1 MTILVRTTAALD
13 VSSDGR
19 NLEGLALTW
28 EDAEL
33 VTDDHGASYYAEAF
47 AARSVTRTLRAR
59 SEWPVFVVHN
69 HLAGSVGEVTF
80 AATSEGL
87 AWRARMAD
95 TRYAGATLER
105 VTDPDHPDGHLGAV
119 SVGFKPKAQQSRT
132 FPGVGAGVYRTEIA
146 LAELSLAPAH
156 AAQRSAGKVLAV
168 RSSTTADAGTPRL
181 DALRRR
187 RSLLVTP

>member
-1 MTILVRTTAALD
+1 MTILVRTIAVDIA
-13 VSSDGR
+13 SDGR

-33 VTDDHGASYYAEAF
+33 VTDDHGATFYAEAF

-69 HLAGSVGEVTF
+69 HLAGSVGEVQF
-80 AATSEGL
+80 HATSEGL

-119 SVGFKPKAQQSRT
+119 SIGFKPKAQQQRT
-132 FPGVGAGVYRTEIA
+132 YPRLGGGIYRTEIA
-146 LAELSLAPAH
+146 LAELSLAPDGQG
-156 AAQRSAGKVLAV
+156 QRSSGKVLAV
-168 RSSTTADAGTPRL
+168 RSSTDGTPRL